1 MISLDILL
9 VFIYSYFLGSI
20 PFGLIITKI
29 FLKQDIRKLG
39 TGNIGTTNVLR
50 TGKKSLAIA
59 TLLFDALKGY
69 LSVIISLIYFNDLVF
84 LSALICFIGHIFPIW
99 LNFKGGKGVAVYLG
113 IIMALSFPLGIIFS
127 FSWILIAYIFRYS
140 SVSSMVGALA
150 VLLYSIILENYSL
163 SLFLFITFITILFT
177 HRENIRRLKNSEESK
192 IKL

>member
-39 TGNIGTTNVLR
+39 SGNIGTTNVLR